1 MLSIFL
7 PTFRGLSA
15 VVDARRWYVV
25 ACVCLLVVA
34 VGLRFYNLP
43 GHALW
48 FDETRAAL
56 NARGDISDVVD
67 NTRRIN
73 SSPILYPLALWAVQK
88 AAASEFSVG
97 LMPAVASALTVGAL
111 LSLLPRVGVA
121 RWAAFLA
128 ALLAALSVAA
138 IEHAQDARE
147 YSIDTLAAVMMIAGL
162 LQYLRDGRRGLLC
175 GALLAGPLLQ
185 YGLVL
190 FGVAVIGAAALA
202 PAASAASS
210 RAADGGVGRTGVAA
224 IWGRFRARL
233 GLLLPIA
240 CFAAACGVSWAV
252 TARYQW
258 ELGVG
263 GVGRNY
269 SVFSYLRDYYYQGG
283 LDAAVVAEFAV
294 ERTWGMLG
302 YHMPP
307 VIAGTALVA
316 FAAVAL
322 VWLLKRR
329 WRLDA
334 IALLAALAVGLAIC
348 AAVVG
353 AYPYGGIRQCLYLGP
368 IIFLA
373 AGGAFHS
380 LAVEAAGLARREWL
394 AAGLAVVVAAAIA
407 LAGAWAVRMRQDYLY
422 YSDPSM
428 KQVIAALEEFER
440 EGDAVYVSRREIMRL
455 RFYKP
460 AKPDNYRYGKVYCP
474 GADWRVCVPEMLDEM
489 FRALGDSGRI
499 WLIHN
504 ASASAPEEIAAHSG
518 EDVSVV
524 EVAANGRRSDG
535 WAMPHNREPTAHTTL
550 HLITGFERLV
560 ANMREE
566 WLDAVAGVPSVVAD
580 YDLYLQDDALYWA
593 KQPCAPGDTDAWFF
607 LYIYPEYAEDL
618 SDARRGYGY
627 DIVKFDFDFAGMRV
641 GDKCVIRRYLP
652 EYPIARIHTG
662 QFAHPGGAV
671 LWEADFPFD
680 PKVWLDM
687 YDDVVSGV
695 PSAAADYDLYL
706 REDALYYAKRSCD
719 SADVEA
725 RFFLHI
731 YPEDVNDLP
740 ASLRQYGLH
749 NLDFEF
755 HDYGALVD
763 CKRFIRRALP
773 GYAIARIHTGQ
784 FARPDG
790 RVIWEADLSVRSK
803 VWLDM
808 YDDVVSG
815 VPSAAADYDL
825 YLREDA
831 LYYAKRS
838 CDSADVE
845 ARFFLHI
852 YPEDVND
859 LPASLRRQGFQNL
872 DFEFHEH
879 GLLAADRCVI
889 RRHLPEYPIARIHT
903 GQFARPDGAV
913 LWEAELSLGR

>member
-1 MLSIFL
+1 MTGISS
-7 PTFRGLSA
+7 PTIRRIAG
-15 VVDARRWYVV
+15 VVSARRWYVV

-48 FDETRAAL
+48 FDETRGAL

-67 NTRRIN
+67 NTRDIN
-73 SSPILYPLALWAVQK
+73 ASPILYPLALWAVQK
-88 AAASEFSVG
+88 AAVSQLSVG

-111 LSLLPRVGVA
+111 LLLLPRVGVS
-121 RWAAFLA
+121 RRAAFMA
-128 ALLAALSVAA
+128 ALPAALSVAA

-147 YSIDTLAAVMMIAGL
+147 YSIDTLVAALMIAGV

-185 YGLVL
+185 YGLAL
-190 FGVAVIGAAALA
+190 FGAAALVAAALA

-210 RAADGGVGRTGVAA
+210 RAVAVGVGRAGVAA
-224 IWGRFRARL
+224 IWEWFKRRID
-233 GLLLPIA
+233 LLLPVA

-252 TARYQW
+252 TLRYQW
-258 ELGVG
+258 VEG
-263 GVGRNY
+263 GFG
-269 SVFSYLRDYYYQGG
+269 SGTYLKASYYQGG
-283 LDAAVVAEFAV
+283 FDAWAVVEFAV
-294 ERTWGMLG
+294 RGTWELAS

-307 VIAGTALVA
+307 LIAAVALVA

-322 VWLLKRR
+322 AWLLKRR

-348 AAVVG
+348 AAVLG

-368 IIFLA
+368 IIFLV

-394 AAGLAVVVAAAIA
+394 APGLAVVVAAAIA

-440 EGDAVYVSRREIMRL
+440 EGDAVYVSHREILRL

-460 AKPDNYRYGKVYCP
+460 SKPDNYRYGRVFCP

-504 ASASAPEEIAAHSG
+504 ASADAPKEIAAHSG

-535 WAMPHNREPTAHTTL
+535 WAMPHDREPTAHTTL

-560 ANMREE
+560 ENMRGE
-566 WLDAVAGVPSVVAD
+566 WLAAVAGVPGVVAD
-580 YDLYLQDDALYWA
+580 YNLYLQADALYYA
-593 KQPCAPGDTDAWFF
+593 KQPCAPGDTESTFF
-607 LYIYPEYAEDL
+607 LYIYPEYAADL

-627 DIVKFDFDFAGMRV
+627 DIVKFDFDFAGMRL
-641 GDKCVIRRYLP
+641 GDKCVIRRALP
-652 EYPIARIHTG
+652 GYAIERIHTG

-706 REDALYYAKRSCD
+706 REDALYYAKRQCD
-719 SADVEA
+719 SADAEA

-731 YPEDVNDLP
+731 YPEDAGDLP
-740 ASLRQYGLH
+740 AALRQYGFQ

-755 HDYGALVD
+755 HDYGAVAD

-773 GYAIARIHTGQ
+773 GYAIERIHTGQ
-784 FARPDG
+784 FA
-790 RVIWEADLSVRSK
+790 
-803 VWLDM
+803 
-808 YDDVVSG
+808 Y
-815 VPSAAADYDL
+815 
-825 YLREDA
+825 
-831 LYYAKRS
+831 
-838 CDSADVE
+838 
-845 ARFFLHI
+845 
-852 YPEDVND
+852 
-859 LPASLRRQGFQNL
+859 
-872 DFEFHEH
+872 
-879 GLLAADRCVI
+879 
-889 RRHLPEYPIARIHT
+889 
-903 GQFARPDGAV
+903 PDGAV